1 MSMELQALPR
11 RAFSQVHVDQRQL
24 PCQLGVRTYLRRQRL
39 RSIPWEFAFSFLV
52 CSDIICMLLHP
63 WLVQRAVEP
72 AVCMCFIVYLS
83 SLFIPKCFHY
93 QIEARTCG
101 PRVPVSVTPPFP
113 GSSLH
118 CLKICLV
125 PLFQIRHCGICGILG
140 ATRSVYHEA
149 ALPFNLGVT
158 DAASRVGH
166 ILTPPFIRGHT

>member
-1 MSMELQALPR
+1 M
-11 RAFSQVHVDQRQL
+11 DQRQP
-24 PCQLGVRTYLRRQRL
+24 PCQLGVRTYLRRPRL

-101 PRVPVSVTPPFP
+101 PE
-113 GSSLH
+113 SLF
-118 CLKICLV
+118 L
-125 PLFQIRHCGICGILG
+125 
-140 ATRSVYHEA
+140 
-149 ALPFNLGVT
+149 
-158 DAASRVGH
+158 
-166 ILTPPFIRGHT
+166 